1 EDIQTNITEDP
12 GIYQSVSS
20 HIYPGEVDPEF
31 WRASGTVTILH
42 DYPGSVQPDASNSK
56 LVHNSV
62 MGSIRLPGI
71 ESCTLAE
78 STIELTVSVDVTNL
92 GPGVVQPPYV
102 GGLYLVNTATDTA
115 IGGAVNFPHIAPSET
130 STITITRTVPI
141 ADIIA
146 GNIATLIQ
154 VESHQL
160 ELSKS
165 WELSNFALS
174 YDLESTESYLCS
186 DEFVFDLS
194 IC

>member
-1 EDIQTNITEDP
+1 
-12 GIYQSVSS
+12 
-20 HIYPGEVDPEF
+20 
-31 WRASGTVTILH
+31 
-42 DYPGSVQPDASNSK
+42 
-56 LVHNSV
+56 
-62 MGSIRLPGI
+62 
-71 ESCTLAE
+71 
-78 STIELTVSVDVTNL
+78 
-92 GPGVVQPPYV
+92 PYV

-194 IC
+194 ICAINSPMSDGNQYGCAQTDNIPVLLATATVEAGETLKWFDAMEGGNEITKPSLETVGEITYYAEASSGSCVSERTPVFLKISLAPEL